1 MQIMTRKHQVAILLL
16 LQTLHV
22 TTSPHASVDDYE
34 GVFQLKIKES
44 CVAHSG
50 QLEVCDKDNNRWK
63 AIPDDLVTGTCRF

>member
-34 GVFQLKIKES
+34 EVFQLKIEES

-50 QLEVCDKDNNRWK
+50 QLEACDKYHNRWK
-63 AIPDDLVTGTCRF
+63 ATPDDLVTGTCRF